1 MTITITMPADL
12 DQVEVPAFSAKF
24 VRVQGPASGEGRL
37 FAVTGPKADIVR
49 RLAIRGGFTRKQIA
63 ELAQCSVSRVAEV
76 LWGLDHDGIAYDVAR
91 KAAPAPSQADV
102 DAAILADAAE

>member
-1 MTITITMPADL
+1 MTTIIAMPADL
-12 DQVEVPAFSAKF
+12 DQVVVPPFSGKY
-24 VRVQGPASGEGRL
+24 VRVQGPASGEGRT
-37 FAVTGPKADIVR
+37 FAVTGPKADVIR

-63 ELAQCSVSRVAEV
+63 DLAGASVSRVAEV
-76 LWGLDHDGIAYDVAR
+76 LWGLDHDGIAYSVAR